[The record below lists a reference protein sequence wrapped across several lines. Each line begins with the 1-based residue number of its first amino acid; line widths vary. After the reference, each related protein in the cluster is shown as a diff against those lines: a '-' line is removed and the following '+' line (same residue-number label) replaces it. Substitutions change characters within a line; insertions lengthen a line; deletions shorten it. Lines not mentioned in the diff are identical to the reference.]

1 MNYPIWDVSFGAG
14 LLIAIVA
21 ITHVFVSHFA
31 VGGGLFLVLTEKR
44 AYRLND
50 QPLLEWLTRHTKFFV
65 LLTVVYGAISGVGI
79 WFTIGLIHPSGT
91 SSLIHTYVWGW
102 AIEWVF
108 FFVEITAALLY
119 LYGWKKLNRKTHLWL
134 GWIYF
139 IAAFLSM
146 VIINGIITFML
157 TSGKWTQSYNFWQG
171 FFNPTYFPSLFLRFA
186 FSLALAGIYAL
197 LTGSVQKDQELKGRI
212 VKWSAKWIVPA
223 FVLLPVFAFWYIGS
237 IPAEVWDSAQ
247 GKMPTASRYANLI
260 LIFSAVTF
268 VLSLLTLLKPKR
280 VRLLFSIL
288 IFASAF
294 VSMWSFEFIR
304 EAIRKP
310 YLINNYLYVN
320 SIFKEPVPGSAGMSL
335 AEINQNG
342 LLKTAKWSK
351 YKEVTPENQLEAG
364 REIFHLQCQSCHTLD
379 GYRSMRKIIQKRNWS
394 YSALRTN
401 LGSLDKMFNGVM
413 PPFAGTEE
421 EKEALAN
428 FLISLPPG
436 HVPGAPP
443 PGLGGEAVYEQ
454 YCAPCHQR
462 AADDPLF
469 AKLGKLDEQ
478 TIYYLISK
486 LDSLNPEIPPFEGTD
501 QERQA
506 LAEWIEDA
514 FE

>member
-31 VGGGLFLVLTEKR
+31 VGGGLFLVLTEKK
-44 AYRLND
+44 AYRQND
-50 QPLLEWLTRHTKFFV
+50 QGLLEWLIRHTKFFV
-65 LLTVVYGAISGVGI
+65 LVTVVFGAVSGVGI

-91 SSLIHTYVWGW
+91 SSLIHSYVWGW

-119 LYGWKKLNRKTHLWL
+119 LYGWKKLNRQTHLWL

-157 TSGKWTQSYNFWQG
+157 TSGKWPQTFGFWQG

-197 LTGSVQKDQELKGRI
+197 VTGSVQKDQELKGRI
-212 VKWSAKWIVPA
+212 VKWSARWIVPA
-223 FVLLPVFAFWYIGS
+223 FVLLPVFALWYIGNL
-237 IPAEVWDSAQ
+237 PAGVWESAQ

-268 VLSLLTLLKPKR
+268 VLSLLTLLKPKKIPL
-280 VRLLFSIL
+280 VFALL
-288 IFASAF
+288 IFGSAF
-294 VSMWSFEFIR
+294 VTMWSFEFIR

-310 YLINNYLYVN
+310 YLIHNYLYVN

-335 AEINQNG
+335 AEINQRG
-342 LLKTAKWSK
+342 VLKTAKWVMN
-351 YKEVTPENQLEAG
+351 KEITEENRLGAG
-364 REIFHLQCQSCHTLD
+364 REIFRVECQSCHTID
-379 GYRSMRKIIQKRNWS
+379 GYRSMRRIIQKRNWP
-394 YSALRTN
+394 YSTLVAQ
-401 LGSLDKMFNGVM
+401 LGALDKMFNGVM

-421 EKEALAN
+421 EKGALAH
-428 FLISLPPG
+428 FIVSLAPG
-436 HVPGAPP
+436 HVVGTAT
-443 PGLGGEAVYEQ
+443 LNGEAVFDQ
-454 YCAPCHQR
+454 YCATCHQK
-462 AADDPLF
+462 DQTDPMFVRFL
-469 AKLGKLDEQ
+469 KLDQ
-478 TIYYLISK
+478 PQVYYLISK

-506 LAEWIEDA
+506 LSVWILDE
-514 FE
+514 FK